1 MTAARRRQVSV
12 AAALVWAGVLLY
24 FVIAGRIQQYLAP
37 VFRQYALLGG
47 LGLLV
52 LALFVLFTQRQ
63 PAACGHDHG
72 PGDEHDHEASDLP
85 AAVIAVLMVI
95 PVLFAAVVTRDSFSL
110 RALMHKGAFDD
121 TTRPLT
127 TTRKGAVPTREEIL
141 ATRPRTAAG
150 VTRIELLELFSAA
163 TDAEYAEILTGLEV
177 AVEGR
182 VLTEATAG
190 GHPILYRLLLT
201 CCAADGRPLPL
212 RLRWQEPPDQVAEN
226 AWLEV
231 VGTVSFEEATPG
243 IRTPVVDVRSMRA
256 KEAPVEESLLRY

>member
-12 AAALVWAGVLLY
+12 AAALVWAGVLLH

-52 LALFVLFTQRQ
+52 LALFVLFTHRQ
-63 PAACGHDHG
+63 PTACGHDHG
-72 PGDEHDHEASDLP
+72 PGEEHDHEASDLP
-85 AAVIAVLMVI
+85 AAVIALLMVL
-95 PVLFAAVVTRDSFSL
+95 PVLFAAIVSKDSFSL
-110 RALMHKGAFDD
+110 RALMHKGAFDVA
-121 TTRPLT
+121 TRPLT
-127 TTRKGAVPTREEIL
+127 VARKGAVPTRADIL

-163 TDAEYAEILTGLEV
+163 MDAEYAGNLAGLEV

-182 VLTEATAG
+182 VLTGATPG

-212 RLRWQEPPDQVAEN
+212 RLRWQEPPQQVAEN
-226 AWLEV
+226 AWFEI
-231 VGTVSFEEATPG
+231 VGKISFEESAPG
-243 IRTPVVDVRSMRA
+243 IRSPVVEVRSMLA